1 MAVPTDAEESPIQQ
15 RDKYLIARSDYA
27 RAATMPSVFTCSHQN
42 KECRNNMSD
51 YCAWG
56 LGWRCFKLRRDGTM
70 AGVELVSTKHKANED
85 TRPHRSSVWP

>member
-1 MAVPTDAEESPIQQ
+1 
-15 RDKYLIARSDYA
+15 
-27 RAATMPSVFTCSHQN
+27 
-42 KECRNNMSD
+42 MSD